1 MKLVLLTALMAGAGW
16 SQPPG
21 TAGALSGVVLDLS
34 DAPVS
39 GAVVEVTRPASGTRR
54 KTVTNREG
62 TFSVGSLPPGD
73 GYAVNITKNGFAA
86 YRAASLKILLGQNV
100 SLQVR
105 LGLATQTTSTEVFGT
120 PIVETTKTG
129 LSQVVESTQTL
140 HLPIN
145 GRRVDSFVLLT
156 PAVVPDGN
164 NGLVS
169 FRGIAAGNL
178 FLTDGNDTTNLFY
191 YENAGRT
198 RVPAQISQDAVQEFQ
213 VSASGYS
220 AEYGRASGGIINT
233 LTRSGS
239 NNTHGT
245 GYWFFRNRSL
255 NARDPYNAY
264 NPPETRHQ
272 TGASLGGHLRKDR
285 LFYFFNTEVMRRKFP
300 LVASLARPPLFNSQG
315 AFIGTCEAT
324 APQCSAALRFLDRQF
339 QVLDRTADSELGFG
353 RLDWHPTPHQTLSA
367 SFNYMDFRS
376 PNGERTQA
384 VLTDG
389 SGVGNNA
396 NTSAR
401 TRYGRLAWT
410 AIQEPNLVFETRFG
424 WFKDR
429 LYDDFAN
436 NIVSPETGR
445 VQISVAGQG
454 NLGVGTAFPRLDP
467 SENRFQLAHTVRGG
481 SGRNHWTLGGDWVHT
496 QDFRVSLDN
505 REGTYQYATFTAF
518 AQDFSGNTLARK
530 RWQSY
535 SQRFGNDRQNTN
547 VNDASLFVQNQLQWS
562 RRLMVNL
569 GLRYDYEQI
578 SQPSIINPDY
588 PRTARIPT
596 LSRNLAPRLSAA
608 YSLNPRTVLRAGY
621 GLFYARVQGGLIN
634 TLFLDNGLNQTSIT
648 LDGGVPR
655 DVAAGPVFP
664 QRLSSFDPTRA
675 YGTSDLTYAGANYRN
690 PYTQQG
696 DLGIERELATNL
708 GITLSYLWSR
718 GHGLTTVHDANIGA
732 LGPPATFLIAGQSE
746 PYITPTYLLSN
757 RVDPLWRRVNVIGA
771 QGRSFYQAMTIQLRR
786 RLSSGFHA
794 TLSYT
799 LSKAEDYGQGGAEQN
814 IFFNQG
820 PRTLFNDYYRSERS
834 RSALDQRQ
842 RLVVASVWAPERRP
856 AGKFLGSAL
865 GGWQLSQISTFASA
879 QPANPVIF
887 VAGTPFP
894 GAAFNTTLNGFGGS
908 PRVPFLKPNSLDIDR
923 VVRTDARLTRTV
935 ALNERWKMLLSFEA
949 FNVFNHVSNTAV
961 STQAYELRN
970 RVLTPSPGLGQGVA
984 SAGYPDGTNA
994 RRAQVSL
1001 RFTF

>member
-1 MKLVLLTALMAGAGW
+1 MKLAMLTALLAGAGW
-16 SQPPG
+16 AQPPG
-21 TAGALSGVVLDLS
+21 TAGAISGVVLDLS
-34 DAPVS
+34 DAPVA

-105 LGLATQTTSTEVFGT
+105 LGLATQATSTEVSGT

-129 LSQVVESTQTL
+129 LSQVVESTQIL
-140 HLPIN
+140 NLPIN

-164 NGLVS
+164 SGLVS

-220 AEYGRASGGIINT
+220 AEYGRASGGVINT

-239 NNTHGT
+239 NDTHGT

-255 NARDPYNAY
+255 NARDPYTAY
-264 NPPETRHQ
+264 NPPESRHQ
-272 TGASLGGHLRKDR
+272 TGASLGGRFRRDR

-300 LVASLARPPLFNSQG
+300 LVASLARPPLFDPQG
-315 AFIGTCEAT
+315 RFIGTCEAT
-324 APQCSAALRFLDRQF
+324 GPQCAAAVRFLDRQF

-353 RLDWHPTPHQTLSA
+353 RLDWHPSPHQTLSA
-367 SFNYMDFRS
+367 SFNYLDFRS
-376 PNGERTQA
+376 PNGERTQG

-401 TRYGRLAWT
+401 TRFGRLAWT
-410 AIQEPNLVFETRFG
+410 AIKEPNLIFETRFG

-429 LYDDFAN
+429 LYDDFDN
-436 NIVSPETGR
+436 NLVSPETGR

-481 SGRNHWTLGGDWVHT
+481 TGRHHWILGGDWIHT
-496 QDFRVSLDN
+496 QDFRVSLEN

-518 AQDFSGNTLARK
+518 AQDFNGNALSRK

-535 SQRFGNDRQNTN
+535 SQRFGNDRQNTF
-547 VNDASLFVQNQLQWS
+547 VNDASLFVQDQVQWS
-562 RRLMVNL
+562 RNLIVNL
-569 GLRYDYEQI
+569 GLRYDYEHI
-578 SQPSIINPDY
+578 SQPSIVNPDY
-588 PRTARIPT
+588 PQTGRIPA
-596 LSRNLAPRLSAA
+596 LRNFAPRLSAA
-608 YSLNPRTVLRAGY
+608 YTIDPRTVIRAGY

-634 TLFLDNGLNQTSIT
+634 TLFLDNGLNQTAIT
-648 LDGGVPR
+648 LDGSLPR
-655 DVAAGPVFP
+655 DLAAGPVFP
-664 QRLSSFDPTRA
+664 QRLPTFDPTRA
-675 YGTSDLTYAGANYRN
+675 YGTSDLTYAAANYRN
-690 PYTQQG
+690 PYTQQADIG
-696 DLGIERELATNL
+696 FERELAANL
-708 GITLSYLWSR
+708 GITVSYLWSR
-718 GHGLTTVHDANIGA
+718 GQRLTTVYDANIGTP
-732 LGPPATFLIAGQSE
+732 GPPATFLAAGRSE

-757 RVDPLWRRVNVIGA
+757 RVNPLWRRVNVIGSE
-771 QGRSFYQAMTIQLRR
+771 GRSFYQAIAVQMRQ
-786 RLSSGFHA
+786 RLTNGFHA
-794 TLSYT
+794 TLAYT

-814 IFFNQG
+814 ILFNQG
-820 PRTLFNDYYRSERS
+820 PRTLFNGDYQSERS
-834 RSALDQRQ
+834 RSALDQRH
-842 RLVVASVWAPERRP
+842 RLVVTSVWAPLWRP
-856 AGKFLGSAL
+856 RSTFLASAVS
-865 GGWQLSQISTFASA
+865 GWQLAQISTFASS

-887 VAGTPFP
+887 VAGIPFP
-894 GAAFNTTLNGFGGS
+894 GAAFNTTMNGFGGS
-908 PRVPFLKPNSLDIDR
+908 PRVPFLEPNSLDIDR
-923 VVRTDARLTRTV
+923 VVRTDARLTKTIPLR
-935 ALNERWKMLLSFEA
+935 ERWKMLMSFEA
-949 FNVFNHVSNTAV
+949 FNIFNHVSNTAV

-970 RVLTPSPGLGQGVA
+970 RILTPTPGLGQGVA